1 VKLAAGAF
9 CVVALALPL
18 HARDDAALKQ
28 ALKRFNDDYYRAG
41 AKLDEKIAAVVE
53 LAKFRSPLA
62 AKALASLLTRDALQV
77 RLVAAR
83 ELAKFQGVDGAD
95 GALLGA
101 LRSKA
106 NGGQKMTQVRIMALR
121 GLGELKTKDAAAD
134 VDRLVEDKEIWV
146 AKAAVD
152 AAGKIRVRTSVAP
165 LIAALRRIEGPSGMN
180 ALPSNPLEAELSES
194 NLQGILKEE
203 VLQTKPKTER
213 ELLKD
218 PIRAALKSIT
228 QQDFAAVKEWEA
240 WWAKSKATFQVPD

>member
-1 VKLAAGAF
+1 
-9 CVVALALPL
+9 
-18 HARDDAALKQ
+18 
-28 ALKRFNDDYYRAG
+28 
-41 AKLDEKIAAVVE
+41 
-53 LAKFRSPLA
+53 
-62 AKALASLLTRDALQV
+62 
-77 RLVAAR
+77 
-83 ELAKFQGVDGAD
+83 
-95 GALLGA
+95 
-101 LRSKA
+101 
-106 NGGQKMTQVRIMALR
+106 MALR

-228 QQDFAAVKEWEA
+228 QQDFATVKEWEA